1 MGGSRY
7 DVGGCQVIFGA
18 STNLRG
24 PATKRRRW
32 IYAVLVAAL
41 WLSTAAIFSMMD
53 PVIPKLLQIRE
64 DRRNGFLVVC
74 LYLYWKASGKCC

>member
-7 DVGGCQVIFGA
+7 DVGGCQVFGA

-41 WLSTAAIFSMMD
+41 WLSTAAIFSMMG
-53 PVIPKLLQIRE
+53 PAIPKLLQ
-64 DRRNGFLVVC
+64 N
-74 LYLYWKASGKCC
+74 